1 MLKTAKKI
9 KMLIFHPALS
19 PYRVD
24 LFNALAELLSVKV
37 IFLREMFQ
45 VRYCLLLGTT
55 QKDQNL
61 EKHPTV

>member
-1 MLKTAKKI
+1 MPKTAKKI
-9 KMLIFHPALS
+9 KTLIFHPALS

-24 LFNALAELLSVKV
+24 LFNALTELLSVKD
-37 IFLREMFQ
+37 IFLREIFL
-45 VRYCLLLGTT
+45 VRYYLLLGTT